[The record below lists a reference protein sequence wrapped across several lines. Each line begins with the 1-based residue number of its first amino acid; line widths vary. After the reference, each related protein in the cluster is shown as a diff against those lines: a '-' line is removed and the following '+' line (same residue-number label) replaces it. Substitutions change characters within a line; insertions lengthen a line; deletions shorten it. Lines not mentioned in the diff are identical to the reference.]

1 MNETVAYILEILMD
15 DLGLDETEAVETLA
29 DAIIVIAN
37 QAERDDLLET
47 AANILADA

>member
-1 MNETVAYILEILMD
+1 VDETVAYLIEILID
-15 DLGLDETEAVETLA
+15 DLGLDEAEAVETLA

-37 QAERDDLLET
+37 QAEREDLLET